1 MSLGIV
7 ATLEEIRSDSE
18 DAASRD
24 MALVVAAKAGSDA
37 AFEELYSR
45 YSHRLFQRILSM
57 TRSREDAE
65 DALQET
71 FLHAYVA
78 LNSFEGRSQF
88 ATWLTRI
95 AMNSAL
101 MTLRRRRRKAEV
113 SFDLPSELEEN
124 PLTFEVCDPSM
135 NPEQICDRRQRYHC
149 TLRAVHGLHPKLR
162 TILSIWLKEDCSV
175 NEIAHDLNISVATAK
190 SRLHRARKQ
199 LNSKSAFKVRARS
212 SG

>member
-1 MSLGIV
+1 MSLGSV
-7 ATLEEIRSDSE
+7 ATLDGIRSNNE
-18 DAASRD
+18 DASSRD
-24 MALVVAAKAGSDA
+24 MALVVAARSGSNA
-37 AFEELYSR
+37 AFEELYSL

-57 TRSREDAE
+57 TRNREDAE

-124 PLTFEVCDPSM
+124 PVTFEVCDPAM

-149 TLRAVHGLHPKLR
+149 TLRAVHKLHPKLR
-162 TILSIWLKEDCSV
+162 TVLSIRLKQECSMD
-175 NEIAHDLNISVATAK
+175 EIARSLDVPVATVK

-199 LNSKSAFKVRARS
+199 LNLKSGFKVKERRS
-212 SG
+212 G